1 VGVVKRTLV
10 KRLRRKVM
18 GGLVDIRI
26 YSDGRVRGRC
36 NHPSNDPEIEMAM
49 AGRFIRVSRELF
61 LSLGI
66 EPIVDL
72 GKWRS
77 DP

>member
-1 VGVVKRTLV
+1 MTKRTLV
-10 KRLRRKVM
+10 KRMRRKLW
-18 GGLVDIRI
+18 GGLVDVRV
-26 YSDGRVRGRC
+26 YSDGTVRARC
-36 NHPSNDPEIEMAM
+36 DHPSDDPEIEMAM
-49 AGRFIRVSRELF
+49 AGRFIRVYRELF

-66 EPIVDL
+66 EPVVDL